1 MIMQIGDC
9 FLKSKRNEATDP
21 NHTNKRL
28 SRMYARIC
36 DYFMNSPKKSLE
48 QSTVNTYKSIVPIE
62 KYKITW
68 YHL

>member
-1 MIMQIGDC
+1 
-9 FLKSKRNEATDP
+9 
-21 NHTNKRL
+21 
-28 SRMYARIC
+28 MYARIG